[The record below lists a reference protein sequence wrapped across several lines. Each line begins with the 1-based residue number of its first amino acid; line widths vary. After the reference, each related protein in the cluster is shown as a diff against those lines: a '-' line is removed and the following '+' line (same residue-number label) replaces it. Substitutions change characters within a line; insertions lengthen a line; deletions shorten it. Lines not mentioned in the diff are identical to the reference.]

1 MTTTK
6 VGYITV
12 ATGMC
17 LVPSLNGVRFNNA
30 EAIWQG
36 APYNFTGVVI
46 RGTGAPNGN
55 FIITAQNL
63 TGGTMVAVQQ
73 RHHGEPAMSLRRRT
87 RTASSRRTRGQ
98 ALVEFALVI
107 PLFLLMLVALFDLGR
122 AVFAYNT
129 LTNAAREGAR
139 LAIVNQDLDS
149 IIDRAK
155 SSRRSSSSTRRTSR
169 STSGRRPTTAR
180 PIRRTRATSWP
191 TNCLAVVRFEATY
204 RPITPFISNIL
215 FGNGVTFVATSVL
228 PVEYRCPNTH
238 YPTANLCPKQ
248 P

>member
-1 MTTTK
+1 M
-6 VGYITV
+6 I
-12 ATGMC
+12 
-17 LVPSLNGVRFNNA
+17 
-30 EAIWQG
+30 
-36 APYNFTGVVI
+36 
-46 RGTGAPNGN
+46 
-55 FIITAQNL
+55 
-63 TGGTMVAVQQ
+63 
-73 RHHGEPAMSLRRRT
+73 LRRRT
-87 RTASSRRTRGQ
+87 RLASARRSRGQ

-139 LAIVNQDLDS
+139 VAIVNQDLTS

-155 SSRRSSSSTRRTSR
+155 QQSAIVELDTPNVSVEFWQEDDDGTPDTSD
-169 STSGRRPTTAR
+169 PCNLVA
-180 PIRRTRATSWP
+180 

-204 RPITPFISNIL
+204 RPMTPFIANIL
-215 FGNGVTFVATSVL
+215 FGNGVTFVATSIL
-228 PVEYRCPNTH
+228 SVEYRCPNTH